1 MLPINFHKTHI
12 IGVPMPGN
20 KLIKYHVEKTII
32 KSAALQFSQASVV
45 TCSSPVRYRLNIVS
59 FIHYH
64 FFLINSARLGLNNLS
79 ASLTDCFR
87 SPVSVG

>member
-32 KSAALQFSQASVV
+32 KLAALQFSQASVV
-45 TCSSPVRYRLNIVS
+45 TCSSPVPYRLNIVS
-59 FIHYH
+59 FIHVSLLSH
-64 FFLINSARLGLNNLS
+64 KLSKTWINNLS
-79 ASLTDCFR
+79 A
-87 SPVSVG
+87 